1 MRSAVYT
8 ELERS
13 LEIHKSALD
22 SRPVLP
28 VCWRKMG
35 LNKNVTRIILDV
47 VMVSLL
53 VLMYEKFA
61 FGIRFHEVGGLAAFG
76 LFIVHNGINR
86 RWIVGITKRLF
97 SGTMP
102 LRVRIG
108 YALNVSLLVSMV
120 FIAVSGT
127 MMSRTVLTGI
137 YGNIAFWRPWHFF
150 ASAVALAV
158 VGIHLGLHWS
168 FIRTMFA
175 KMLRVPR
182 GIAVPLGVAVLV
194 GALAFGI
201 FSIVTSEYTVWLMG
215 PFPVERWGFM
225 PGQGLGFYSPGMDS
239 ASIAGPL
246 EVVATYGSI
255 VMVIAAAAALT
266 ESGLKK
272 LGKRRRAPQVATVP
286 A

>member
-86 RWIVGITKRLF
+86 RWIVGITKRFF

-108 YALNVSLLVSMV
+108 
-120 FIAVSGT
+120 
-127 MMSRTVLTGI
+127 
-137 YGNIAFWRPWHFF
+137 
-150 ASAVALAV
+150 
-158 VGIHLGLHWS
+158 
-168 FIRTMFA
+168 
-175 KMLRVPR
+175 
-182 GIAVPLGVAVLV
+182 
-194 GALAFGI
+194 
-201 FSIVTSEYTVWLMG
+201 
-215 PFPVERWGFM
+215 
-225 PGQGLGFYSPGMDS
+225 
-239 ASIAGPL
+239 
-246 EVVATYGSI
+246 
-255 VMVIAAAAALT
+255 
-266 ESGLKK
+266 
-272 LGKRRRAPQVATVP
+272 
-286 A
+286 